1 MSADTPSQPDD
12 QAEPEAPRI
21 EFPCLY
27 PIKVIG
33 RAEEGFRDEVIAAIE
48 RHTGKIDEAL
58 IEEQPSRKQN
68 YLSVRVTIAA
78 TGEDQLRSLF
88 EDLKAIDSVKMV
100 L

>member
-1 MSADTPSQPDD
+1 MSSDSSPPQDD
-12 QAEPEAPRI
+12 QQEPEAPRI

-33 RAEEGFRDEVIAAIE
+33 RAEQGFRDQVIAAIE
-48 RHTGKIDEAL
+48 RHTGKIDEEL

-78 TGEDQLRSLF
+78 TGEEQLRSLF